1 MWQFAV
7 GLYLVFFEDG
17 VLLLAAALNFCSSGT
32 VLLFGGL
39 LGNWVDHNPRLK
51 GKDLVTLTIRVAN
64 ACFQS
69 ESW

>member
-39 LGNWVDHNPRLK
+39 LGNWVDHNSRLK
-51 GKDLVTLTIRVAN
+51 GNGSLTLLLFDTHT
-64 ACFQS
+64 QS
-69 ESW
+69 PIFE